1 MNSPLLILEENNME
15 ANEIYE
21 NITEILRNWFTKDT
35 EKSSYTLV
43 YYNDIKY
50 MQLLSDDM
58 PEEVADCNGDYVICN
73 YNKVNWTDA
82 QKIIKKLRQLL
93 NSNKNFSFWQYIAVT
108 VEIEL

>member
-1 MNSPLLILEENNME
+1 ME

-21 NITEILRNWFTKDT
+21 NITEIIRNWFTKDND
-35 EKSSYTLV
+35 KSSYTLV

-50 MQLLSDDM
+50 MQLLSDDITS
-58 PEEVADCNGDYVICN
+58 EELTNCNGDYVICN
-73 YNKVNWTDA
+73 YDKVNWTDA

-93 NSNKNFSFWQYIAVT
+93 NSKKNYEFWQYIAVT